1 MKNKTKLKKAG
12 IVCEPHTPVYAEG
25 TLIVD
30 VRKGSNNRRV
40 ADKMTQQQGSKY
52 MHEGCSAMGRSY
64 HVKPSLFR
72 QNTL

>member
-12 IVCEPHTPVYAEG
+12 IVREPHIPVYAKG
-25 TLIVD
+25 TMIVD
-30 VRKGSNNRRV
+30 VRKGPNNRRL
-40 ADKMTQQQGSKY
+40 ASKMTQQQGGKF
-52 MHEGCSAMGRSY
+52 MTEGRSAMGRSY